1 MMPMAPAG
9 WFPDPGGGHTWRY
22 WDGTQ
27 WTDVVADQ
35 AVTTVESLGRAGV
48 AHGTGSLPRSTG
60 PWPPPPG
67 RTSPSTSPASEIVT
81 VGRVA
86 VLVCLTLVWPVA
98 QLAVLWLRFGHL
110 PPGGPGEGLVF
121 LPMALVAAVVT
132 VWLWSRSVS
141 RRQQHYVAAGYLLAI
156 PVAFFGALLG
166 GLALPWFLGPLV
178 FGGVPLVG
186 GAYAG
191 FVMGRT
197 GDGLVGVALLT
208 GGAFVVGGL
217 SRLPVLE
224 SGRDSRS
231 WVFVALMTPVVV
243 QAVLGCGVLARRLQ
257 WAYPARRMW
266 RSGVA
271 ALTVG
276 SAVPVAVA
284 GGFYYLL
291 YPVVGALSGVIFGLL
306 LGRARAGFRMLVVCG
321 TGYLVA
327 LLVMG
332 WVASAASFIGDGGWD
347 AVSSA
352 APGMLTGALPLA
364 AGDFVV
370 GLSIALGVHW
380 ALRPAQA
387 ERGG

>member
-1 MMPMAPAG
+1 MMRTVAAG

-27 WTDVVADQ
+27 WTDAVADQ
-35 AVTTVESLGRAGV
+35 GVTTVESVARPGV
-48 AHGTGSLPRSTG
+48 PHATGSPPRSTR
-60 PWPPPPG
+60 PSPPPPG
-67 RTSPSTSPASEIVT
+67 RTSPGTSPVSETVT

-86 VLVCLTLVWPVA
+86 VVVCLTLVWPVA
-98 QLAVLWLRFGHL
+98 QLAVFWLRFGHL

-132 VWLWSRSVS
+132 VWLWSRSVG
-141 RRQQHYVAAGYLLAI
+141 RRQQHCVAAGYLLAI
-156 PVAFFGALLG
+156 PVALYGALLG

-178 FGGVPLVG
+178 FGGVPLVC

-197 GDGLVGVALLT
+197 REGLLGVALLT
-208 GGAFVVGGL
+208 GGSFVVGGL
-217 SRLPVLE
+217 SRLPFLE
-224 SGRDSRS
+224 SGRDSWP

-257 WAYPARRMW
+257 GAYPARRMW
-266 RSGVA
+266 RTGVA

-276 SAVPVAVA
+276 SAVPVALA

-291 YPVVGALSGVIFGLL
+291 YPVVGAFVGLIFGLL
-306 LGRARAGFRMLVVCG
+306 LGREHAPRRMLVVCG
-321 TGYLVA
+321 AGYLVA

-347 AVSSA
+347 AVSSS
-352 APGMLTGALPLA
+352 APGLLTGALPLA

-380 ALRPAQA
+380 ALLPAQA
-387 ERGG
+387 ARGG